1 MAKKKLTFDAI
12 FEGNDIKEDAKK
24 KISAMLEDV
33 VARKMG
39 EEEEEEEPKEE
50 DEEEDP
56 EKMAEPRGHA
66 DDVDEE
72 EEDEDEEYTQNPD
85 NKENDVLTNEE
96 EDEEKEKEEEPE
108 EEEEDLTED
117 TVGKDKWIRH
127 FARKGDVDT
136 TIVHK
141 TKYYDEKG
149 KLLGN
154 LEKGTPVTYTD
165 KRKSYYDL
173 KAPFLTLHEVQLE
186 DGKKVYVS
194 FADIGEPGSKSAVE
208 EMKEDAAVELK
219 NDLPALLRDSDIL
232 RVFKALNLN
241 MGEVLRSAKA
251 MTLDLAKNHQA
262 EPMVAAFHKLLS
274 AIKDDSSVSSRIAG
288 DLKKAEAGKEEE
300 EESYS
305 EEFIDRL
312 DQYLAYVAEQWSESN
327 KIAIENGIKVQ
338 LAESFLSNIKGMYEQ
353 YNFTNIP
360 TRDMVVELGNKV
372 TVAENKLNEQIEKN
386 VKLLEKY
393 NKQRKEILVSEA
405 SKGLTVTQV
414 EKFKKLTEDVSFE
427 DEKTFKSK
435 IVVIKENAFTKT
447 AVKSDTKLETE
458 TGPDDQ
464 LLNERMSKYV
474 DVISKNLKF

>member
-108 EEEEDLTED
+108 EEEEE
-117 TVGKDKWIRH
+117 
-127 FARKGDVDT
+127 
-136 TIVHK
+136 
-141 TKYYDEKG
+141 
-149 KLLGN
+149 
-154 LEKGTPVTYTD
+154 
-165 KRKSYYDL
+165 
-173 KAPFLTLHEVQLE
+173 
-186 DGKKVYVS
+186 
-194 FADIGEPGSKSAVE
+194 E
-208 EMKEDAAVELK
+208 EMKEDAAVDLK
-219 NDLPALLRDSDIL
+219 NDLPALLRDSDII

-262 EPMVAAFHKLLS
+262 EPMVAAFHKLLR

-312 DQYLAYVAEQWSESN
+312 DQYLAYVAEQWSDSN

-386 VKLLEKY
+386 AKLLEKY

>member
-39 EEEEEEEPKEE
+39 EEEEEEEEKKKEE
-50 DEEEDP
+50 SEEEDP
-56 EKMAEPRGHA
+56 EKMAAAAHA
-66 DDVDEE
+66 DDAGAEEEKEEEDPEEEGHEKKEVEE
-72 EEDEDEEYTQNPD
+72 EEEEEEEEYTQNPD

-96 EDEEKEKEEEPE
+96 EEEDDEEEEKEK
-108 EEEEDLTED
+108 
-117 TVGKDKWIRH
+117 
-127 FARKGDVDT
+127 
-136 TIVHK
+136 
-141 TKYYDEKG
+141 
-149 KLLGN
+149 
-154 LEKGTPVTYTD
+154 
-165 KRKSYYDL
+165 
-173 KAPFLTLHEVQLE
+173 
-186 DGKKVYVS
+186 
-194 FADIGEPGSKSAVE
+194 

-219 NDLPALLRDSDIL
+219 NDLPALLRDSDIV

-251 MTLDLAKNHQA
+251 MTLDLAKNPQA
-262 EPMVAAFHKLLS
+262 EPMVAAFHKLLRT
-274 AIKDDSSVSSRIAG
+274 IKDDSSVSSRIAG

-305 EEFIDRL
+305 EEFVDRL
-312 DQYLAYVAEQWSESN
+312 NQYLAYVAEQWSESN

-386 VKLLEKY
+386 AKLLEKY

-427 DEKTFKSK
+427 DEKSFKSK
-435 IVVIKENAFTKT
+435 IAVIKENAFTKT

>member
-39 EEEEEEEPKEE
+39 EEEEEEEKKKEE
-50 DEEEDP
+50 SEEEDP
-56 EKMAEPRGHA
+56 EKMAAAAHA
-66 DDVDEE
+66 DDAGAEEEKEEEDPEEEGHEKKEVEE
-72 EEDEDEEYTQNPD
+72 EEEEEEEEYTQNPD

-96 EDEEKEKEEEPE
+96 EEEDDEEEEKEK
-108 EEEEDLTED
+108 
-117 TVGKDKWIRH
+117 
-127 FARKGDVDT
+127 
-136 TIVHK
+136 
-141 TKYYDEKG
+141 
-149 KLLGN
+149 
-154 LEKGTPVTYTD
+154 
-165 KRKSYYDL
+165 
-173 KAPFLTLHEVQLE
+173 
-186 DGKKVYVS
+186 
-194 FADIGEPGSKSAVE
+194 
-208 EMKEDAAVELK
+208 EMKEDAAIELK
-219 NDLPALLRDSDIL
+219 NDLPALLRDSDIV

-251 MTLDLAKNHQA
+251 MTLDLAKNPQA
-262 EPMVAAFHKLLS
+262 EPMVAAFHKLLRT
-274 AIKDDSSVSSRIAG
+274 IKDDSSVSSRIAG

-305 EEFIDRL
+305 EEFVDRL
-312 DQYLAYVAEQWSESN
+312 NQYLAYVAEQWSESN

-386 VKLLEKY
+386 AKLLEKY

-427 DEKTFKSK
+427 DEKSFKSK
-435 IVVIKENAFTKT
+435 IAVIKENAFTKT

>member
-39 EEEEEEEPKEE
+39 EEEEEEEKKKEE
-50 DEEEDP
+50 SEEEDP
-56 EKMAEPRGHA
+56 EKMAAAAHA
-66 DDVDEE
+66 DDAGAEEEKEEEDPEEEGHEKKEVEE
-72 EEDEDEEYTQNPD
+72 EEEEEEEEYTQNPD

-96 EDEEKEKEEEPE
+96 EEEDDEEEEKEK
-108 EEEEDLTED
+108 
-117 TVGKDKWIRH
+117 
-127 FARKGDVDT
+127 
-136 TIVHK
+136 
-141 TKYYDEKG
+141 
-149 KLLGN
+149 
-154 LEKGTPVTYTD
+154 
-165 KRKSYYDL
+165 
-173 KAPFLTLHEVQLE
+173 
-186 DGKKVYVS
+186 
-194 FADIGEPGSKSAVE
+194 

-219 NDLPALLRDSDIL
+219 NDLPALLRDSDIV

-251 MTLDLAKNHQA
+251 MTLDLTKNPQA
-262 EPMVAAFHKLLS
+262 EPMVAAFHKLLRT
-274 AIKDDSSVSSRIAG
+274 IKDDSSVSSRIAG

-300 EESYS
+300 EEAYS
-305 EEFIDRL
+305 EEFVDRL
-312 DQYLAYVAEQWSESN
+312 NQYLAYVAEQWSESN

-386 VKLLEKY
+386 AKLLEKY

-427 DEKTFKSK
+427 DEKSFKSK
-435 IVVIKENAFTKT
+435 IAVIKENAFTKT

-474 DVISKNLKF
+474 DTISKNLKF

>member
-39 EEEEEEEPKEE
+39 EEEEEEEKKKEE
-50 DEEEDP
+50 SEEEDP
-56 EKMAEPRGHA
+56 EKMAAAAHA
-66 DDVDEE
+66 DDAGAEEEKEEEDPEEEGHEKKEVEE
-72 EEDEDEEYTQNPD
+72 EEEEEEEEYTQNPD
-85 NKENDVLTNEE
+85 NKENDVVTNEE
-96 EDEEKEKEEEPE
+96 EK
-108 EEEEDLTED
+108 
-117 TVGKDKWIRH
+117 
-127 FARKGDVDT
+127 
-136 TIVHK
+136 
-141 TKYYDEKG
+141 
-149 KLLGN
+149 
-154 LEKGTPVTYTD
+154 
-165 KRKSYYDL
+165 
-173 KAPFLTLHEVQLE
+173 
-186 DGKKVYVS
+186 
-194 FADIGEPGSKSAVE
+194 
-208 EMKEDAAVELK
+208 EMKEDAAIELK
-219 NDLPALLRDSDIL
+219 NDLPALLRDSDII
-232 RVFKALNLN
+232 RVFKVLNLN

-251 MTLDLAKNHQA
+251 MTADLAKNPQA
-262 EPMVAAFHKLLS
+262 EPMVAAFHKLLRT
-274 AIKDDSSVSSRIAG
+274 IKDDSSVSSRIAG

-300 EESYS
+300 EEAYS
-305 EEFIDRL
+305 EEFVDRL
-312 DQYLAYVAEQWSESN
+312 NQYLAYVAEQWSESN

-386 VKLLEKY
+386 AKLLEKY

-427 DEKTFKSK
+427 DEKSFKSK
-435 IVVIKENAFTKT
+435 IAVIKENAFTKT

-474 DVISKNLKF
+474 DTISKNLKF